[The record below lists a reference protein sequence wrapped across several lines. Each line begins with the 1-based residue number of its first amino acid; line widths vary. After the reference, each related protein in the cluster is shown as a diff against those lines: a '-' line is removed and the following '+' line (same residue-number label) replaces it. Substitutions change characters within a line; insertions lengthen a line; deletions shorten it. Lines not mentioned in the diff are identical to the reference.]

1 LEPGACGACVARLA
15 VRVDEWLTDRRAD
28 PRATLQAY
36 FCDGMNF
43 KEFVRLLAP
52 YSPKAAPSDKVRA
65 LFAVWDVNGDG
76 RVCKEDVALVL
87 REAGGTNLMEG
98 EVAMVL
104 ERLFERCEGK
114 LGRRI
119 GAEGMTVGEFES
131 VLGADVSLDLGV
143 DFTSL

>member
-1 LEPGACGACVARLA
+1 
-15 VRVDEWLTDRRAD
+15 
-28 PRATLQAY
+28 
-36 FCDGMNF
+36 MNF

-98 EVAMVL
+98 EVAMVYRRMAM
-104 ERLFERCEGK
+104 RLMEKTTPFGGGGGSK
-114 LGRRI
+114 
-119 GAEGMTVGEFES
+119 
-131 VLGADVSLDLGV
+131 
-143 DFTSL
+143 

>member
-1 LEPGACGACVARLA
+1 
-15 VRVDEWLTDRRAD
+15 
-28 PRATLQAY
+28 
-36 FCDGMNF
+36 MNF

-52 YSPKAAPSDKVRA
+52 YSPKASPSDKVRA

-87 REAGGTNLMEG
+87 RVAGGTNLMED
-98 EVAMVL
+98 EVGMVL
-104 ERLFERCEGK
+104 ERLFEGCEGK

-131 VLGADVSLDLGV
+131 VLGGDFSLDLGV
-143 DFTSL
+143 DFNSL